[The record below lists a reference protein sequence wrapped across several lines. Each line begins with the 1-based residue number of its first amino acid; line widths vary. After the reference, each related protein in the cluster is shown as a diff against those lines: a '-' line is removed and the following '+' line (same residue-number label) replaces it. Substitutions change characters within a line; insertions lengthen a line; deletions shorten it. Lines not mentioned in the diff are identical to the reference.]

1 MTKIFAISFYLL
13 SMVLIMGC
21 EEIPIKLADPVIPK
35 SDRVV
40 IIEDL
45 SGASCPNC
53 PKGNTAIDNILT
65 KFPGRIAAVAIHGDF
80 LSKPTAKSKYD
91 FRNPKAK
98 DLENWFKPWFGKPSA
113 SINRV
118 PDENDI
124 IMIGIPDQW
133 QAAIEKEL
141 QKPHVLNII
150 PEIKYD
156 KNTRKIELEIAAI
169 PLQNLD
175 GNYNISVFITESNII
190 DAQTNGAVIVENYNH
205 KHILRDMMTKFDG
218 DALGASLKKNDIIRK
233 SYSYTLP
240 STTDGLWVPE
250 NIEIVITIHKND
262 PKDKSVAQAYYS
274 KLVK

>member
-1 MTKIFAISFYLL
+1 MAKLFSISVYLL
-13 SMVLIMGC
+13 AMVLVWGC
-21 EEIPIKLADPVIPK
+21 EEIPVELADPVIPK

-53 PKGNTAIDNILT
+53 PKGNTAIENILN
-65 KFPGRIAAVAIHGDF
+65 KFPGRVAAVAIHGDF
-80 LSKPTAKSKYD
+80 LSKPTSKSKYD
-91 FRNPKAK
+91 FRNPKAR

-124 IMIGIPDQW
+124 IMIGIPDLW
-133 QAAIEKEL
+133 QSAVEKEL
-141 QKPHVLNII
+141 QKPHVMNII
-150 PEIKYD
+150 PEIKYNR
-156 KNTRKIELEIAAI
+156 NTRKVDLEIAAI

-190 DAQTNGAVIVENYNH
+190 DAQTNGPAIIENYNH

-218 DALGASLKKNDIIRK
+218 DAFGTSLKKNDIIRR

-250 NIEIVITIHKND
+250 NLEIVISIHKNEA
-262 PKDKSVAQAYYS
+262 KDKSVAQAYYS

>member
-1 MTKIFAISFYLL
+1 
-13 SMVLIMGC
+13 
-21 EEIPIKLADPVIPK
+21 
-35 SDRVV
+35 
-40 IIEDL
+40 L

-53 PKGNTAIDNILT
+53 PKGSTAIDNILK
-65 KFPGRIAAVAIHGDF
+65 KFPGRVAAVAIHGEF
-80 LSKPTAKSKYD
+80 LSRPTAKSKYD

-124 IMIGIPDQW
+124 IMVSIPDLW
-133 QAAIEKEL
+133 QSAVEKEL

-156 KNTRKIELEIAAI
+156 KNTRKIDLEVAAI

-175 GNYNISVFITESNII
+175 GNYNVSIFITESNII
-190 DAQTNGAVIVENYNH
+190 DAQTNGAVIIEDYNH
-205 KHILRDMMTKFDG
+205 KHVLRDMITKFDG
-218 DALGASLKKNDIIRK
+218 DVFGSALKKNDILRK

-240 STTDGLWVPE
+240 TTTDGLWVPE
-250 NIEIVITIHKND
+250 RLEVVISIHRVD
-262 PKDKSVAQAYYS
+262 AKDKSVAQAYYS